1 MKKSYLQNFAE
12 ADMADPEV
20 LNAVTLFACTGKGS
34 SIPRS
39 AQLPAY
45 QAIRL
50 GIAKSDNE
58 ERTSKKD
65 DAEF

>member
-1 MKKSYLQNFAE
+1 
-12 ADMADPEV
+12 
-20 LNAVTLFACTGKGS
+20 LFACTGKGS